1 MYSRME
7 IEGDY
12 FPLLEIFLFNP
23 RSNCAFNNASS
34 IDGGADK
41 VYEISADWIIQCE
54 AEYIRDCMQTILV

>member
-12 FPLLEIFLFNP
+12 FPLLEISFQ
-23 RSNCAFNNASS
+23 SNCAFNNASS